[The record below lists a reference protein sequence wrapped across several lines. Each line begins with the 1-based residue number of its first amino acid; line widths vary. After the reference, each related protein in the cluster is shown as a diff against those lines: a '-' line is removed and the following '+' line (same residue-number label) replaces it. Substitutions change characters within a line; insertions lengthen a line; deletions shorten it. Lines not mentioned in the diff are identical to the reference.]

1 MFSSF
6 QTIALRWEFF
16 FNSVWQQV
24 WSELPAESGKVAEA
38 VFAGGNNDN
47 NIVIMIIVILQQ
59 EFISVLNAELLK
71 TDTDQAIV

>member
-1 MFSSF
+1 MGV
-6 QTIALRWEFF
+6 L
-16 FNSVWQQV
+16 FNSFWQQV
-24 WSELPAESGKVAEA
+24 WRYCELSAESGKVAEA
-38 VFAGGNNDN
+38 VFAGGGNNDN